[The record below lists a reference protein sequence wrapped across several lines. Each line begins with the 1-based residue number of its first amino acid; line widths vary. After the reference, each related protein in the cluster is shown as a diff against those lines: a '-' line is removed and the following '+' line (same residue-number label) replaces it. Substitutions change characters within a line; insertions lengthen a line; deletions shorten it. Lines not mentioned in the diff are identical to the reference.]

1 MSPSATPRPAPREG
15 RPLPRWLL
23 VAWALTGVLLTIAA
37 WISVRRAEQSRRA
50 DWESRL
56 SALADD
62 RLAIAERAI
71 HEWRRDAHLLAGL
84 ESVRA
89 LFAPGG
95 GMPPAAA
102 RARRELDELVR
113 ADPEISIGVRISSW
127 R

>member
-1 MSPSATPRPAPREG
+1 MTPLATPRPAPRED
-15 RPLPRWLL
+15 RPLPGWLL

-71 HEWRRDAHLLAGL
+71 HDWRRDAHLLAGL

-95 GMPPAAA
+95 EIG
-102 RARRELDELVR
+102 RASCRERVYVLV
-113 ADPEISIGVRISSW
+113 
-127 R
+127 